1 MAEIGF
7 YYNLLYFYRIYTI
20 FLSELSMQQYGILI
34 KSSKIAKILK
44 IMKKIDFV
52 VFCSPFIANK
62 Q

>member
-7 YYNLLYFYRIYTI
+7 YYNILYFSQICTI

-34 KSSKIAKILK
+34 KSSKIAKICQ